1 MNTWQQLVT
10 NPVIWLIIMISLIS
24 YTLLFEL
31 LFEQKKDGAWLC
43 RVNSWL
49 DTLKV
54 ILNCLPLLG
63 LFGTII
69 GLLSTFSQMSL
80 GGMDQQELL
89 SSGVS
94 DAMLTTQVALLM
106 FIPGWLTLAY
116 LKKKK
121 AYQEIKSSII
131 SQENIAPNKTAD
143 FLLQNQTNCEIKSLP
158 ISKDNEVTRE
168 KYAL

>member
-1 MNTWQQLVT
+1 
-10 NPVIWLIIMISLIS
+10 
-24 YTLLFEL
+24 
-31 LFEQKKDGAWLC
+31 
-43 RVNSWL
+43 
-49 DTLKV
+49 
-54 ILNCLPLLG
+54 
-63 LFGTII
+63 
-69 GLLSTFSQMSL
+69 
-80 GGMDQQELL
+80 
-89 SSGVS
+89 
-94 DAMLTTQVALLM
+94 MLTTQVALLM

-116 LKKKK
+116 LKKKQ